1 MAWQSSSWG
10 WSDWSDWS
18 QPDWRWTGGKGA
30 ASAAERPGCGKGA
43 RSGAPSGS
51 GGCGKGPAMA
61 SGAGSRDATAT
72 PASSG
77 LPPGWEQI
85 TDAGSG
91 KPYYWHPSTGET
103 RWQPPQGTA
112 AASSSGQASRWKRK
126 HGKEE
131 NRRKKGNAT
140 AVGRDRMTKI
150 ITKLAGKDVAIGN
163 LQAGPFPKKTI
174 PTFHHGRFA
183 WGRVLSVGTVGLPA
197 IVLGGTSGNSR
208 GAGPTERAGKGRSTG
223 DEGGRVGRVL
233 CLLLD

>member
-30 ASAAERPGCGKGA
+30 ASAAERSGCGKGA
-43 RSGAPSGS
+43 ASGAPSGS

-61 SGAGSRDATAT
+61 SGAGSTAT

-77 LPPGWEQI
+77 LPPGWEQV

-103 RWQPPQGTA
+103 RWELPQGTA
-112 AASSSGQASRWKRK
+112 AASSSGQASGWKRK
-126 HGKEE
+126 RSKEE
-131 NRRKKGNAT
+131 NRRKKGNPT

-150 ITKLAGKDVAIGN
+150 ITKLAQKDVAIGN

-183 WGRVLSVGTVGLPA
+183 W
-197 IVLGGTSGNSR
+197 
-208 GAGPTERAGKGRSTG
+208 
-223 DEGGRVGRVL
+223 
-233 CLLLD
+233 

>member
-30 ASAAERPGCGKGA
+30 ASAAERSGCGKGA
-43 RSGAPSGS
+43 ASGAPSGS

-61 SGAGSRDATAT
+61 SGAGSRDGTAT

-77 LPPGWEQI
+77 LPPGWEQV

-103 RWQPPQGTA
+103 RWELPQGTA
-112 AASSSGQASRWKRK
+112 AASSSGQASGWKRK
-126 HGKEE
+126 RGKEE

-163 LQAGPFPKKTI
+163 LQAGPFPKKAI

-183 WGRVLSVGTVGLPA
+183 W
-197 IVLGGTSGNSR
+197 
-208 GAGPTERAGKGRSTG
+208 
-223 DEGGRVGRVL
+223 
-233 CLLLD
+233 